1 MTFSFTS
8 CTDSRRLLILA
19 VAAAVWLAQDSEA
32 DTLGKLA
39 AFFTVLGDILALF
52 ALQPELF
59 EQAASL
65 CRAEEAS
72 APPSGDQPRK

>member
-1 MTFSFTS
+1 MF
-8 CTDSRRLLILA
+8 DSIHEECGVFGIYDAKGERD
-19 VAAAVWLAQDSEA
+19 V
-32 DTLGKLA
+32 TLDA
-39 AFFTVLGDILALF
+39 YMALF